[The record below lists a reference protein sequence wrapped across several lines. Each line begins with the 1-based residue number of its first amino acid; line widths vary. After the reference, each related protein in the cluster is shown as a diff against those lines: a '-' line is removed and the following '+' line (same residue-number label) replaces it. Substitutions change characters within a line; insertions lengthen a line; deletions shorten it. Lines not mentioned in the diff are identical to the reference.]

1 MKTIKYLFILF
12 VAVMVSVSCNNDDD
26 DDYDDDYGDN
36 ALVGIWGLMES
47 DDGVAISVTVT
58 FNENLS
64 GTIVTSETF
73 DGETESEFESF
84 TWSTDGN
91 KLRLKLDGE
100 TEKLTYSISGDT
112 LTVTDED
119 GETTVLTRQ

>member
-1 MKTIKYLFILF
+1 M
-12 VAVMVSVSCNNDDD
+12 SNDDD
-26 DDYDDDYGDN
+26 DNYDDSNGDN
-36 ALVGIWGLMES
+36 ALVGTWGFTES
-47 DDGVAISVTVT
+47 ADGVAISVTVT

-64 GTIVTSETF
+64 GTLVTSETF
-73 DGETESEFESF
+73 EGETISENESL

-91 KLRLKLDGE
+91 KLRLIIDGE
-100 TEKLTYSISGDT
+100 TDKLTYSISGDT

>member
-1 MKTIKYLFILF
+1 MF

-26 DDYDDDYGDN
+26 DNYDDSYGDS
-36 ALVGIWGLMES
+36 ALVGTWGLNES
-47 DDGVAISVTVT
+47 EGGLTINVTAT

-64 GTIVTSETF
+64 GTLLTSETF
-73 DGETESEFESF
+73 DGETEAEFENF